1 VTCIELLPWNLSR
14 ITRLTFQSV
23 FFLYMQECRI
33 DMFRL
38 CVGDFAYCSVQML
51 YVDSVAK

>member
-1 VTCIELLPWNLSR
+1 MTCIELLPWNLSR